1 MLNAYE
7 NEFTYQIMSFQ
18 TIPYCKFFPKILFWI
33 ESKNYILMK
42 FGHPIRLNLLALI
55 VVRLIGE
62 LSIFFISGIIFC
74 QRVLQ
79 GYLV

>member
-1 MLNAYE
+1 MCFKE
-7 NEFTYQIMSFQ
+7 
-18 TIPYCKFFPKILFWI
+18 IPYCKYFPKILFGI
-33 ESKNYILMK
+33 QGKKYILLK

>member
-1 MLNAYE
+1 
-7 NEFTYQIMSFQ
+7 
-18 TIPYCKFFPKILFWI
+18 
-33 ESKNYILMK
+33 MK